1 MDKFLATF
9 SLTYKNKV
17 KTKSFMIFTGLVIVL
32 MLLAANMN
40 KIIDLFDDGPDRVG
54 VVSSDNEIY
63 KVIKSQGDQLDEGAT
78 FKKVSEKQAK
88 TQVQNEKLDK
98 AYIIKMTDDNKL
110 SGKF

>member
-32 MLLAANMN
+32 MLLASNMN
-40 KIIDLFDDGPDRVG
+40 KIIDLFDDGPDKVG

-63 KVIKSQGDQLDEGAT
+63 KVIKSQGDQLDEGLHLKKFQRSKLKRK
-78 FKKVSEKQAK
+78 FKTK
-88 TQVQNEKLDK
+88 N
-98 AYIIKMTDDNKL
+98 
-110 SGKF
+110 

>member
-63 KVIKSQGDQLDEGAT
+63 KVIKSQGDNWTRGLHLKKFQRSKLKRK
-78 FKKVSEKQAK
+78 FKTK
-88 TQVQNEKLDK
+88 N
-98 AYIIKMTDDNKL
+98 
-110 SGKF
+110 

>member
-32 MLLAANMN
+32 MLLASNMN
-40 KIIDLFDDGPDRVG
+40 KIIDLFDDGPDKVG

-63 KVIKSQGDQLDEGAT
+63 KIIKSQGDQLDEGAT
-78 FKKVSEKQAK
+78 FKKVS
-88 TQVQNEKLDK
+88 
-98 AYIIKMTDDNKL
+98 
-110 SGKF
+110 

>member
-40 KIIDLFDDGPDRVG
+40 KIIDLFDDGPDKVG

-78 FKKVSEKQAK
+78 FKKFQRSKLKRKFK
-88 TQVQNEKLDK
+88 TKN
-98 AYIIKMTDDNKL
+98 
-110 SGKF
+110 